1 MPNIEELRKSLEDTF
16 KKSVEEEKIHEK
28 EKLSDSEKQEDRKR
42 RRKEWNQTYYKLRRE
57 VSMSLNKL
65 LILL

>member
-16 KKSVEEEKIHEK
+16 KKSVEEENIHEN

-42 RRKEWNQTYYKLRRE
+42 RRKEWNQTYY
-57 VSMSLNKL
+57 
-65 LILL
+65 

>member
-1 MPNIEELRKSLEDTF
+1 MPNIEELRKRLEDAF
-16 KKSVEEEKIHEK
+16 KKSVEEENIHEN

-42 RRKEWNQTYYKLRRE
+42 RRREWNITYYELSSD

-65 LILL
+65 

>member
-42 RRKEWNQTYYKLRRE
+42 RRK
-57 VSMSLNKL
+57 
-65 LILL
+65 

>member
-1 MPNIEELRKSLEDTF
+1 MPNIEELRKRLEDTF
-16 KKSVEEEKIHEK
+16 KKSVEEENIHEN

-42 RRKEWNQTYYKLRRE
+42 RRREWNITYYELSSD

-65 LILL
+65 

>member
-1 MPNIEELRKSLEDTF
+1 MANIEELRKRLEDAF
-16 KKSVEEEKIHEK
+16 KKSVEEEKIHEN

-42 RRKEWNQTYYKLRRE
+42 RRREWNITYYELSSD

-65 LILL
+65 